1 MSLFTLLSPYSEMPE
16 MRSKSPAHQ
25 RRLLWQA
32 TNRRGDAIWVVP
44 MLVAAG
50 VAVVWAGMGFG
61 AVRMIVAYQVAR
73 SPTGRAD
80 LPMNIIRLLA
90 GAGVLLFIAT
100 WVLMYRMMV
109 MRSLMFLLNRAGC
122 PYCHFSLV
130 GLKPESLGGVGAK
143 PMIRCPECGEMVS
156 LFDHGI
162 LPDDLLTDRQRSTP
176 LPGAGPMGAYNT
188 DDEVYRKRR
197 RGRQRAGGKGASR

>member
-1 MSLFTLLSPYSEMPE
+1 MSPFTLLSPYSELPE
-16 MRSKSPAHQ
+16 MRSKTPAQQ

-32 TNRRGDAIWVVP
+32 SNRRGDALWVLP
-44 MLVAAG
+44 MLLACA
-50 VAVVWAGMGFG
+50 VAVVWAGMGYG

-73 SPTGRAD
+73 SPTARAD
-80 LPMNIIRLLA
+80 LPMNIIRLIA
-90 GAGVLLFIAT
+90 GTGVLLFIAT
-100 WVLMYRMMV
+100 WVLMHRVMV

-162 LPDDLLTDRQRSTP
+162 LPDDLLTDRERRTP
-176 LPGAGPMGAYNT
+176 LPGAGPMGSYNT
-188 DDEVYRKRR
+188 DDAVYRKRG
-197 RGRQRAGGKGASR
+197 RGKQRAAGKGARR